1 MLTDVYSH
9 LLSIHLV
16 FLMQSIPFSSCLPC
30 THSHLS
36 GQDMALIIIIL
47 SLLYLL
53 AAFYSK
59 KSIIYVFKLVTS
71 PPVALYQM
79 PLR

>member
-1 MLTDVYSH
+1 
-9 LLSIHLV
+9 
-16 FLMQSIPFSSCLPC
+16 
-30 THSHLS
+30 
-36 GQDMALIIIIL
+36 MALIIIIL